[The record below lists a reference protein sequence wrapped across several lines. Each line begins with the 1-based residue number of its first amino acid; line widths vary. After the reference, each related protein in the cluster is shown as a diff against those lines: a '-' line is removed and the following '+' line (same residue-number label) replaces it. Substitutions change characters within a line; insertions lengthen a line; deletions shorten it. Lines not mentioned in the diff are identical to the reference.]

1 MSRDHRRKRE
11 PIAAILARRQADLDR
26 VWNEAKRCR
35 YGAAAMTRTPMH
47 LQRIQEAREAEA
59 AFALELDN

>member
-35 YGAAAMTRTPMH
+35 YGASKRPAKPKQH
-47 LQRIQEAREAEA
+47 SPL
-59 AFALELDN
+59 N